1 MKASLSDC
9 CVSLTHSLS
18 KPLLRLLCPLNWL
31 LKSVKNLKVRI
42 TLFIFLKV
50 NLISLKISS
59 LLKNLVIDLNL
70 QMRHLRGQLQVNQT
84 DVVFVVEI
92 LLIWQTRAV
101 SRTRLVVPVG
111 RRVISTVFV
120 KAVKPVKLMFIH
132 LM

>member
-120 KAVKPVKLMFIH
+120 KAVKAVKVMFIH